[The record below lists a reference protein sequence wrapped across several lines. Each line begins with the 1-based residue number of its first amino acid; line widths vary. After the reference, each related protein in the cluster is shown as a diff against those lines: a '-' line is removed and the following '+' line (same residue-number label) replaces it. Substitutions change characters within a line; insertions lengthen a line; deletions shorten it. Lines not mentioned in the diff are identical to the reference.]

1 MRYPNKRIEDM
12 AELYLVRHAQA
23 SFGTDDYDRLTDL
36 GHRQARWLGEYF
48 AERGMAFDRVL
59 TGTLRRHRETLEGI
73 ALACRA
79 TPAAEIDT
87 GLDEYSAE
95 SLVAAYAKANE
106 VGYSPGHADRRE
118 HFRLLREVLY
128 AWADGTLE
136 GEGHLR
142 FADFAS
148 GARAALESARR
159 PGAAR
164 VLVVSSGGPI
174 STLLGTLLGVAPR
187 KMIDL
192 NLQAR
197 NSGVSELRF
206 NERAL
211 HLVSFNNVPHLD
223 RPGRSEAITYS

>member
-1 MRYPNKRIEDM
+1 M

-23 SFGTDDYDRLTDL
+23 SFGTDDYDRLTEL
-36 GHRQARWLGEYF
+36 GHRQSRWLGEYF
-48 AERGMAFDRVL
+48 AERGMQFDRVV
-59 TGTLRRHRETLEGI
+59 TGTLRRHRETLAGI
-73 ALACRA
+73 GATCR
-79 TPAAEIDT
+79 TPDAEVDA

-95 SLVAAYAKANE
+95 MLVGAYAKAKA
-106 VGYSPGHADRRE
+106 VGYAPGHADRRE

-128 AWADGTLE
+128 SWADGTLDAD
-136 GEGHLR
+136 GHLC
-142 FADFAS
+142 FADFLA
-148 GARAALESARR
+148 GARRALESARR
-159 PGAAR
+159 PGASR

-174 STLLGTLLGVAPR
+174 SSLLGSLLGAAPR
-187 KMIDL
+187 KMVDL

-206 NERAL
+206 NEKVV

>member
-1 MRYPNKRIEDM
+1 M
-12 AELYLVRHAQA
+12 AEVYLVRHAQA
-23 SFGTDDYDRLTDL
+23 SFGTDDYDRLTEL

-73 ALACRA
+73 AAACNK
-79 TPAAEIDT
+79 TPAAEIEA

-95 SLVAAYAKANE
+95 ALVAAYAKEND

-128 AWADGTLE
+128 AWADGTLDAD
-136 GEGHLR
+136 GHLR
-142 FADFAS
+142 FADFVS
-148 GARAALESARR
+148 GARRALDLARR
-159 PGAAR
+159 PGASR

-174 STLLGTLLGVAPR
+174 SALLGTLVGAPPR
-187 KMIDL
+187 KMIDF

-206 NERAL
+206 NEKVV

>member
-1 MRYPNKRIEDM
+1 M

-23 SFGTDDYDRLTDL
+23 SFGTDDYDRLTEL

-59 TGTLRRHRETLEGI
+59 TGTLRRHRETLAGI
-73 ALACRA
+73 AAACRG
-79 TPAAEIDT
+79 TPAAQIDA

-95 SLVAAYAKANE
+95 ALVAAYAKANE
-106 VGYSPGHADRRE
+106 VGYSPGHVDRRE

-128 AWADGTLE
+128 AWADGTLDA
-136 GEGHLR
+136 EGHLR
-142 FADFAS
+142 FAAFAS
-148 GARAALESARR
+148 GALAALESARR

-174 STLLGTLLGVAPR
+174 SALLGTLMGVAPR

-223 RPGRSEAITYS
+223 RPERSEAITYS

>member
-1 MRYPNKRIEDM
+1 M

-23 SFGTDDYDRLTDL
+23 SFGTEDYDRLTDL
-36 GHRQARWLGEYF
+36 GHRQALWLGEYF
-48 AERGMAFDRVL
+48 AERGMEFDRVL
-59 TGTLRRHRETLEGI
+59 TGTLRRHRETLQGI
-73 ALACRA
+73 AAAGRG
-79 TPAAEIDT
+79 TPAAEIDP

-95 SLVAAYAKANE
+95 ALVAAYAKANE

-128 AWADGTLE
+128 AWADGTLQAD
-136 GEGHLR
+136 GHLR
-142 FADFAS
+142 FVDFVA
-148 GARAALESARR
+148 GARAALESGRR

-174 STLLGTLLGVAPR
+174 SALLGSLIGVAPR
-187 KMIDL
+187 RMVDL

-223 RPGRSEAITYS
+223 RPGRGDSVTYS

>member
-1 MRYPNKRIEDM
+1 M

-23 SFGTDDYDRLTDL
+23 SFGTDDYDRLTEL
-36 GHRQARWLGEYF
+36 GHRQSRWLGEYF
-48 AERGMAFDRVL
+48 AERAMQFDRVL
-59 TGTLRRHRETLEGI
+59 TGTLRRHRETLQGI
-73 ALACRA
+73 AGACSN
-79 TPAAEIDT
+79 TPTAEIDA

-95 SLVAAYAKANE
+95 TLVGAYAKAKE
-106 VGYSPGHADRRE
+106 VGYAPGHADRRE

-128 AWADGTLE
+128 AWADGALDAD
-136 GEGHLR
+136 GHLR
-142 FADFAS
+142 FADFVA
-148 GARAALESARR
+148 GARRALESARR

-174 STLLGTLLGVAPR
+174 SALLGTLVGAPPR
-187 KMIDL
+187 KMIDF

-206 NERAL
+206 NEKVV

-223 RPGRSEAITYS
+223 RPGRSESITYS

>member
-1 MRYPNKRIEDM
+1 M

-23 SFGTDDYDRLTDL
+23 AFGTDDYDRLTEL

-48 AERGMAFDRVL
+48 AEREMGFDRVL
-59 TGTLRRHRETLEGI
+59 TGTLRRHRETLQGI
-73 ALACRA
+73 AETCPG
-79 TPAAEIDT
+79 TPAAEIES
-87 GLDEYSAE
+87 GLDEYRAE
-95 SLVAAYAKANE
+95 TLVAAYARGND
-106 VGYSPGHADRRE
+106 VRYSPGHSDRRE

-128 AWADGTLE
+128 AWADGTLVAE
-136 GEGHLR
+136 DHPR
-142 FADFAS
+142 FDDFVLA
-148 GARAALESARR
+148 ARAALESARR
-159 PGAAR
+159 PGASC

-174 STLLGTLLGVAPR
+174 SALLGTLLGVAPR
-187 KMIDL
+187 RMVDL

-223 RPGRSEAITYS
+223 RPDRSGSITYS

>member
-1 MRYPNKRIEDM
+1 M

-23 SFGTDDYDRLTDL
+23 SFGTDDYDRLTEL

-48 AERGMAFDRVL
+48 AERGMEFDRVL
-59 TGTLRRHRETLEGI
+59 TGTLRRHRETVQGI
-73 ALACRA
+73 AEACRA
-79 TPAAEIDT
+79 TPAAEIDG

-95 SLVAAYAKANE
+95 ALVAAYAREKD
-106 VGYSPGHADRRE
+106 VGYAPGHADRRE

-128 AWADGTLE
+128 AWADGTLDAD
-136 GEGHLR
+136 GHLR
-142 FADFAS
+142 FADFVS
-148 GARAALESARR
+148 GARRALESARR

-174 STLLGTLLGVAPR
+174 SSLLGTLLGAAPR

-206 NERAL
+206 NEKVV

-223 RPGRSEAITYS
+223 RPGRGEAITYS

>member
-1 MRYPNKRIEDM
+1 M

-36 GHRQARWLGEYF
+36 GHRQALWLGEYF
-48 AERGMAFDRVL
+48 AERGMEFDRVL
-59 TGTLRRHRETLEGI
+59 TGTLRRHRETLQGI
-73 ALACRA
+73 AAACRG
-79 TPAAEIDT
+79 TPAAEIEP

-128 AWADGTLE
+128 AWADGTLQA
-136 GEGHLR
+136 EGHLR
-142 FADFAS
+142 FADFVS

-174 STLLGTLLGVAPR
+174 SALLGSLIGVAPR
-187 KMIDL
+187 RMVDL

-206 NERAL
+206 NERSL
-211 HLVSFNNVPHLD
+211 HVVSFNNVPHLD
-223 RPGRSEAITYS
+223 RPGRSGSVTYS

>member
-1 MRYPNKRIEDM
+1 M

-23 SFGTDDYDRLTDL
+23 SFGTEDYDRLTEL
-36 GHRQARWLGEYF
+36 GHRQSRWLGEYF
-48 AERGMAFDRVL
+48 AERGMRFDRVV
-59 TGTLRRHRETLEGI
+59 TGTLRRHRETWEGI
-73 ALACRA
+73 AEGWHGA
-79 TPAAEIDT
+79 PKAEVDA
-87 GLDEYSAE
+87 GLDEYRAE
-95 SLVAAYAKANE
+95 SLVAAYARANS

-118 HFRLLREVLY
+118 HFRLLRKVLY
-128 AWADGTLE
+128 AWADGTLDA
-136 GEGHLR
+136 EGHLR
-142 FADFAS
+142 FADFLAA
-148 GARAALESARR
+148 ARTALESARR

-174 STLLGTLLGVAPR
+174 SALLGSLIDAPPR
-187 KMIDL
+187 RMVDL

-211 HLVSFNNVPHLD
+211 HVVSFNNVPHLD

>member
-1 MRYPNKRIEDM
+1 M

-23 SFGTDDYDRLTDL
+23 AFGTDDYDRLTEL

-48 AERGMAFDRVL
+48 AERGMGFDRVL
-59 TGTLRRHRETLEGI
+59 TGTLRRHRETLQGI
-73 ALACRA
+73 AETCPG
-79 TPAAEIDT
+79 TPAAEVDA
-87 GLDEYSAE
+87 GLDEYRAE
-95 SLVAAYAKANE
+95 TLVAAYARAKD
-106 VGYSPGHADRRE
+106 VSYSPGHSDRRE

-128 AWADGTLE
+128 AWADGTLDAE
-136 GEGHLR
+136 DHLR
-142 FADFAS
+142 FDEFVRA
-148 GARAALESARR
+148 ARAALESARR
-159 PGAAR
+159 PGASR

-174 STLLGTLLGVAPR
+174 SALVGTLLGVAPR
-187 KMIDL
+187 KMVDL

-223 RPGRSEAITYS
+223 RPGRSGSITYS